1 MNHGHPGAE
10 RTAPISAK
18 HHDVEQVDA
27 VMLAARVLVAI
38 TAQSVAALAEQV
50 TLPQLRVLVMVVS
63 GGPLNLNAVARGLGV
78 HPSNA
83 TRACDRLVAAGL
95 LRRSEDA
102 ADRRNLVLELTADG
116 HQLVQMVTRH
126 RRSAIE
132 DILGRMSERH
142 RRELMPVLQAFTQ
155 AAGEISRSGAW
166 ALGWT
171 TEQPIG
177 GDATERAVAP
187 DSALTGRSAGD

>member
-1 MNHGHPGAE
+1 MDHVQPGAK
-10 RTAPISAK
+10 RTEQVSA
-18 HHDVEQVDA
+18 EQVDV

-50 TLPQLRVLVMVVS
+50 TLPQLRVLVMVAS

-102 ADRRNLVLELTADG
+102 TDRRNLVLELTANG

-126 RRSAIE
+126 RRGAIE
-132 DILGRMSERH
+132 DILGQMSSGH
-142 RRELMPVLQAFTQ
+142 RRELVTVLQAFAE
-155 AAGEISRSGAW
+155 AAGEIPHSGVW

-171 TEQPIG
+171 TEHPIG
-177 GDATERAVAP
+177 GDATEPAVALG
-187 DSALTGRSAGD
+187 SA

>member
-1 MNHGHPGAE
+1 MNHVQPGAE
-10 RTAPISAK
+10 RIHQISA
-18 HHDVEQVDA
+18 EQVDA

-50 TLPQLRVLVMVVS
+50 TLPQLRVLVMVAS

-126 RRSAIE
+126 RRAAIE
-132 DILGRMSERH
+132 DILGRMSGR
-142 RRELMPVLQAFTQ
+142 RCRELVPVLQAFAQ
-155 AAGEISRSGAW
+155 AAGEIPRSGAW

-177 GDATERAVAP
+177 GDATEP
-187 DSALTGRSAGD
+187 AGA